1 MLRKLFNDEAGF
13 IISAELMIIVTLL
26 FCGTVVGIAMIR
38 DSLVQE
44 LGDVS
49 EMIGSFDQSYA
60 VGGLSAPSSGTTFH
74 AVCGGP
80 AAGFGFNDSDD
91 QCDCKGVTIGDAGA
105 APTKADPNTAG
116 TLGTAGG

>member
-13 IISAELMIIVTLL
+13 VISAELMIILTLL
-26 FCGTVVGIAMIR
+26 FCATVVGMAMIR

-60 VGGLSAPSSGTTFH
+60 IGGISAPNGNSAAH
-74 AVCGGP
+74 AVCGG
-80 AAGFGFNDSDD
+80 AGYGFNDSDD
-91 QCDCKGVTIGDAGA
+91 QCDCTGVTIGDANSVCG
-105 APTKADPNTAG
+105 KADPNVSG
-116 TLGTAGG
+116 TVGTAGG